1 MHIDSHTYDVFPTN
15 TVLSAGS
22 GVLAFVMSL
31 EPALPILLPIAFFI
45 LGKGIDVAVKI
56 YLEKRK

>member
-22 GVLAFVMSL
+22 GVLAFFMSL
-31 EPALPILLPIAFFI
+31 EPALPIILPIAFFI
-45 LGKGIDVAVKI
+45 LGKGIDVAVRI

>member
-1 MHIDSHTYDVFPTN
+1 MHIDSHSYDVFPTN

-22 GVLAFVMSL
+22 GVLAFVMTL
-31 EPALPILLPIAFFI
+31 EPMLPIILPIAFFI
-45 LGKGIDVAVKI
+45 VGKAIDVGVRI